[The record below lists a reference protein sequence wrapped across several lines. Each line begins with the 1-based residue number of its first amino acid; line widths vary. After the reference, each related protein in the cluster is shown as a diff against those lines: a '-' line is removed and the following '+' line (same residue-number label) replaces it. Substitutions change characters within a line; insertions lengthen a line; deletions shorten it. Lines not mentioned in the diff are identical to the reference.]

1 MTTKT
6 TIDEVLKDQA
16 EKFKAM
22 GLSEQAIDKALLLI
36 AVEFLNLFITQ
47 QAEMKVRLD
56 MLDQI
61 KADLQAAKDQ
71 IEALKK
77 EYGE

>member
-16 EKFKAM
+16 EKYKAM

-47 QAEMKVRLD
+47 QAEMKIRLD
-56 MLDQI
+56 TLDQL

-71 IEALKK
+71 IEALKR